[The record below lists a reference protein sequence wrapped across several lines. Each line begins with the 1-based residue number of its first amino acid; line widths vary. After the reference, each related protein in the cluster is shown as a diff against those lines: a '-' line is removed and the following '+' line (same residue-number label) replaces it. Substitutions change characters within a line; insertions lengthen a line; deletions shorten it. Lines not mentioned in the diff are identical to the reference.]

1 MRRIIPILLSVSL
14 VFCLNFS
21 VSNSAQAQ
29 DTVRMT
35 LDSCL
40 RYAYEHNLTVRYA
53 ALGHESAEANLRGA
67 KLRFLPT
74 IGASASQGVSWN
86 GQTTRS
92 GNYGVNGSL
101 MLFNGLNTI
110 RSLKQ
115 SHISAEQSSLKVQQ
129 AENSVGIQIIT
140 AYLTVLMDKEKL
152 AYQQEVLETS
162 RQQQLEGELK
172 YQVGRILESDYMLLQ
187 ANYTSAQSEIENTL
201 LTIDFNR
208 SDLITLL
215 DMDDS
220 IVIDVIPSNDT
231 LHADECSV
239 APFDSVLAQARRS
252 MPDWQ
257 ISEMDVDIARYN
269 VRMAESNYLP
279 TLSLNAGTSYN
290 EGTIVS
296 DNPATAIN
304 GGLNTAVT
312 LGLNIPILNSG
323 IHSTQ
328 LKQSKIALQ
337 QAELQHHQTELDLEN
352 KLDEL
357 HLNLKLALN
366 RFRSAEALM
375 EAYKASYDIYT
386 IKYTQ
391 GAVTTVELLQQQ
403 DRYLSALNDYLQSK
417 YSYILAEKQLEIYT
431 GR

>member
-1 MRRIIPILLSVSL
+1 
-14 VFCLNFS
+14 
-21 VSNSAQAQ
+21 
-29 DTVRMT
+29 MT

-40 RYAYEHNLTVRYA
+40 RYAYEHNLTVRTA
-53 ALGHESAEANLRGA
+53 VLGHESAEVNLRGA

-74 IGASASQGVSWN
+74 ISASASQGVNWDS
-86 GQTTRS
+86 QTTRS

-115 SHISAEQSSLKVQQ
+115 SRISAEQSSLKVQQ

-172 YQVGRILESDYMLLQ
+172 HRVGRILESDYMLLL

-231 LHADECSV
+231 LHANNCSV

-312 LGLNIPILNSG
+312 IGLNIPILNSG

-337 QAELQHHQTELDLEN
+337 QAELQHHQTELDLED

-366 RFRSAEALM
+366 RFRSAEAMM
-375 EAYKASYDIYT
+375 EAYKASYDIYV
-386 IKYTQ
+386 IKYAE

-417 YSYILAEKQLEIYT
+417 YSYILAEKQLDIFT
-431 GR
+431 GKM

>member
-1 MRRIIPILLSVSL
+1 
-14 VFCLNFS
+14 
-21 VSNSAQAQ
+21 
-29 DTVRMT
+29 MT

-40 RYAYEHNLTVRYA
+40 RYAYEHNLTVHTA
-53 ALGHESAEANLRGA
+53 VLGHESAEVNLRGA

-74 IGASASQGVSWN
+74 ISASASQGVNWDS
-86 GQTTRS
+86 QTTRS

-115 SHISAEQSSLKVQQ
+115 SRISAEQSSLKVQQ
-129 AENSVGIQIIT
+129 AENSVGVQIIT

-172 YQVGRILESDYMLLQ
+172 HRVGRILESDYMLLL
-187 ANYTSAQSEIENTL
+187 ANYTSSLSEIENTL

-231 LHADECSV
+231 LHANNCSV
-239 APFDSVLAQARRS
+239 TPFDSVLAQARRS

-312 LGLNIPILNSG
+312 IGLTIPILNSG

-337 QAELQHHQTELDLEN
+337 QAELQHHQTELDLED

-366 RFRSAEALM
+366 RFRSAEATM
-375 EAYKASYDIYT
+375 EAYKASYDIYV
-386 IKYTQ
+386 IKYAE

-417 YSYILAEKQLEIYT
+417 YSYILAEKQLDIFT
-431 GR
+431 GKM

>member
-1 MRRIIPILLSVSL
+1 
-14 VFCLNFS
+14 
-21 VSNSAQAQ
+21 
-29 DTVRMT
+29 MT

-40 RYAYEHNLTVRYA
+40 RYAYEHNLTVRTA
-53 ALGHESAEANLRGA
+53 VLGHESAEVNLRGA

-74 IGASASQGVSWN
+74 ISASASQGVNWDS
-86 GQTTRS
+86 QTTRS

-115 SHISAEQSSLKVQQ
+115 SRISAEQSSLKVQQ

-172 YQVGRILESDYMLLQ
+172 HRVGRILESDYMLLL

-231 LHADECSV
+231 LHANNCSV

-312 LGLNIPILNSG
+312 IGLNIPILNSG

-337 QAELQHHQTELDLEN
+337 QAELQHHQTELDLED

-366 RFRSAEALM
+366 RFRSAEAMM
-375 EAYKASYDIYT
+375 EAYKASYDIYV
-386 IKYTQ
+386 IKYAE

-417 YSYILAEKQLEIYT
+417 YSYILAEKQLDILT
-431 GR
+431 GKM